1 MYVPAELLVTVRTDE
16 VPSLMTFIVTP
27 GTLAPDSSVT
37 FPTMVPNDSWAKA
50 NPDAKRTT
58 SNAVTVREFPMFSPT
73 FLSAPAQEFNS
84 QCAIVYIY

>member
-58 SNAVTVREFPMFSPT
+58 NNAANVREFPMFSRT
-73 FLSAPAQEFNS
+73 FWSAPAQES
-84 QCAIVYIY
+84 TAVSDVVYIY